1 MYIILPSTLKLFW
14 YFPSKIFPL
23 SYSITTYPCS
33 LLSFHSPFLIFAPG
47 ITFSSK
53 LPNYCCDELLARDLC
68 FFTIR
73 SLSLELVKAFIFLS
87 DFEYVFEAL
96 LRSFSILVLLFLGG
110 LISFKG
116 SATESLKSKGF

>member
-1 MYIILPSTLKLFW
+1 LYIILPSTLKLLW
-14 YFPSKIFPL
+14 YFPSKIFPS
-23 SYSITTYPCS
+23 SYSIITYPCN

-53 LPNYCCDELLARDLC
+53 LLDYCDELFGRDLC

-110 LISFKG
+110 LNSFKG